1 MQLRPKYM
9 HMYLIRNSCR
19 HNLVWLHNPDP
30 QGGCQRSRDR
40 SELWSDITHFMFR
53 IFFSI
58 VYNIRARI

>member
-30 QGGCQRSRDR
+30 VNEVVIDVSFGLISHTLCFG
-40 SELWSDITHFMFR
+40 
-53 IFFSI
+53 FSSLLFI
-58 VYNIRARI
+58 ISGLEYDE